1 MDSIFS
7 ALALE
12 KFVGTLGIKALSTD
26 IKDKFDVVI
35 YDGISNEE
43 TLRMISAARGAR

>member
-12 KFVGTLGIKALSTD
+12 KWVNFLPSLRNNAQRQFD
-26 IKDKFDVVI
+26 IVV
-35 YDGISNEE
+35 YDGISTEE
-43 TLRMISAARGAR
+43 TLRLIGATERAK